1 MDGNILTE
9 NMNVVHALTPLL
21 RAMNVSTDVINISL
35 QHCATFI
42 IQKGAVA
49 AGTATITIE
58 ACDDV
63 VPNNTTAI
71 PFQYRRMVGGT
82 NTWGALTVATA
93 AGFVSIANADDE
105 YEISVDVAEVTNAIV
120 NAARG
125 NQYVRLTM
133 AQVDATQVNIG
144 IICILPR
151 QRYKQQ
157 VPISAIV

>member
-9 NMNVVHALTPLL
+9 NMNVVHALTPLQ
-21 RAMNVSTDVINISL
+21 RALNVSTNVINIAL

-42 IQKGAVA
+42 IQKGEGAV
-49 AGTATITIE
+49 GTTTVTID

-71 PFQYRRMVGGT
+71 PFQYRRMIGGT

-93 AGFVSIANADDE
+93 VGFVTTANADDE
-105 YEISVDVAEVTNAIV
+105 YEISVDSAEVTNAIV
-120 NAARG
+120 NGARG
-125 NQYVRLTM
+125 NHYVRLTM
-133 AQVDATQVNIG
+133 TQVNATVCTVG